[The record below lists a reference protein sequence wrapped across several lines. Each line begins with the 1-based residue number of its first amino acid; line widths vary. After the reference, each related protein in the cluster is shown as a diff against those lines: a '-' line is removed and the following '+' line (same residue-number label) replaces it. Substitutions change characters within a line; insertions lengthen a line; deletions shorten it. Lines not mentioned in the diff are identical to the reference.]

1 MGAFSRVVPLEF
13 SPLPG
18 RRVLKARDYLAY
30 AEAEAIVE
38 AARRQAD
45 ALRVEAEQAYEAE
58 KQRGYQDGHDE
69 GKLET
74 AEQIMD
80 VLGST
85 VEFYAGIEQR
95 TGQIV
100 MQMARKILGEFDD
113 ETLTFRVVRNALAVV
128 RNQKQITLRVAPEQV
143 EALKARTDALLNG
156 FPSIH
161 FVDVVADRRL
171 RAGDCILETE
181 IGVVDASIEVQLK
194 ALERSLAKRLG
205 QDDAPAA

>member
-1 MGAFSRVVPLEF
+1 MGAFSRVTPLEF
-13 SPLPG
+13 RPSPD
-18 RRVLKARDYLAY
+18 RRVIKAADYLAY
-30 AEAEAIVE
+30 AKAEAIIA
-38 AARRQAD
+38 AARLQAE
-45 ALRVEAEQAYEAE
+45 AIQREAEQAYDAE
-58 KQRGYQDGHDE
+58 KQRGYRDGHEE

-80 VLGST
+80 VLGAT

-100 MQMARKILGEFDD
+100 MQMLRKILGQFDN
-113 ETLTFRVVRNALAVV
+113 ETLTYQIVRNALTAV
-128 RNQKQITLRVAPEQV
+128 RAQKQVTLRVAPEHV
-143 EALKARTDALLNG
+143 EALKARMDTLLHG

-161 FVDVVADRRL
+161 FVDVVGDRRL
-171 RAGDCILETE
+171 NAGDCILETE

-205 QDDAPAA
+205 QDEAAA

>member
-1 MGAFSRVVPLEF
+1 MGAFSRVTSLEF
-13 SPLPG
+13 RPSPD
-18 RRVLKARDYLAY
+18 RRVIKAADYLAY
-30 AEAEAIVE
+30 AEAEAIIA
-38 AARRQAD
+38 AARQQAE
-45 ALRVEAEQAYEAE
+45 AIQREAEQAYDAE

-80 VLGST
+80 VLSAT
-85 VEFYAGIEQR
+85 VDFYAGIEKR

-100 MQMARKILGEFDD
+100 MQMLRKILGEFDN
-113 ETLTFRVVRNALAVV
+113 ETLTYTIVRNALTAV
-128 RNQKQITLRVAPEQV
+128 RNQKQVTLRVAPDQA
-143 EALKARTDALLNG
+143 EALKARTDTLLQG

-171 RAGDCILETE
+171 SAGGCILETE

-205 QDDAPAA
+205 QDEAAA

>member
-1 MGAFSRVVPLEF
+1 MGAFSRVTPLEF
-13 SPLPG
+13 RPSPD
-18 RRVLKARDYLAY
+18 RRVIKAADYLAY
-30 AEAEAIVE
+30 AEAEAIIA
-38 AARRQAD
+38 AARQQAE
-45 ALRVEAEQAYEAE
+45 AIQREAEQAYDAE
-58 KQRGYQDGHDE
+58 KQRGYRDGHEE

-80 VLGST
+80 VLGAT

-100 MQMARKILGEFDD
+100 MQMLRKILGQFDN
-113 ETLTFRVVRNALAVV
+113 ETLTYQIVRNALTAV
-128 RNQKQITLRVAPEQV
+128 RAQKQVTLRVAPEQV
-143 EALKARTDALLNG
+143 EALKARMDTLLHG

-161 FVDVVADRRL
+161 FVDVVGDRRL
-171 RAGDCILETE
+171 NAGDCILETE

-205 QDDAPAA
+205 QDEAAA

>member
-1 MGAFSRVVPLEF
+1 MGAFSRVTPLEF
-13 SPLPG
+13 RPSPD
-18 RRVLKARDYLAY
+18 RRVIKAADYLAY
-30 AEAEAIVE
+30 AEAEAIIA
-38 AARRQAD
+38 AARLQAE
-45 ALRVEAEQAYEAE
+45 AIQREAEQAYDAE
-58 KQRGYQDGHDE
+58 KQRGYRDGHEE

-80 VLGST
+80 VLGAT

-100 MQMARKILGEFDD
+100 MQMLRKILGQFDN
-113 ETLTFRVVRNALAVV
+113 ETLTYQIVRNALTAV
-128 RNQKQITLRVAPEQV
+128 RAQKQVTLRVAPEQV
-143 EALKARTDALLNG
+143 EALKARMDTLLHG

-161 FVDVVADRRL
+161 FVDVVGDRRL
-171 RAGDCILETE
+171 NAGDCILETE

-205 QDDAPAA
+205 QDEAAA

>member
-1 MGAFSRVVPLEF
+1 MGAFSRVTPLEF
-13 SPLPG
+13 RPSPD
-18 RRVLKARDYLAY
+18 RRVIKAADYLAY
-30 AEAEAIVE
+30 AEAEAIIA
-38 AARRQAD
+38 AARLQAE
-45 ALRVEAEQAYEAE
+45 AIQREAEQAYDAE
-58 KQRGYQDGHDE
+58 KRRGYRDGHEE

-80 VLGST
+80 VLGAT

-100 MQMARKILGEFDD
+100 MQMLRKILGQFDN
-113 ETLTFRVVRNALAVV
+113 ETLTYQIVRNALTAV
-128 RNQKQITLRVAPEQV
+128 RAQKQVTLRVAPEQV
-143 EALKARTDALLNG
+143 EALKARMDTLLHG

-161 FVDVVADRRL
+161 FVDVVGDRRL
-171 RAGDCILETE
+171 NAGDCILETE

-205 QDDAPAA
+205 QDEAAA

>member
-1 MGAFSRVVPLEF
+1 MGAFSRVTPLEF
-13 SPLPG
+13 RPSPD
-18 RRVLKARDYLAY
+18 RRVIKAADYLAY
-30 AEAEAIVE
+30 AEAEAIIA
-38 AARRQAD
+38 AARQQAE
-45 ALRVEAEQAYEAE
+45 AIQREAEQAYDAE
-58 KQRGYQDGHDE
+58 KQRGYRDGHEE

-80 VLGST
+80 VLGAT

-100 MQMARKILGEFDD
+100 MQMLRKILGQFDN
-113 ETLTFRVVRNALAVV
+113 ETLTYQIVRNALTAV
-128 RNQKQITLRVAPEQV
+128 RAQKQVTLRVAPEQV
-143 EALKARTDALLNG
+143 EALKARTDTLLHG

-161 FVDVVADRRL
+161 FVDVVGDRRL
-171 RAGDCILETE
+171 NAGDCILETE

-205 QDDAPAA
+205 QDEAAA